1 MAARLSIIVPTA
13 DGEGLENLF
22 ASAADQLAPGDEVLI
37 VGDTH
42 DGPLDAVQVFVRE
55 YAHRFFV
62 NNILYRYIGYDA
74 DHHCW
79 GHCQINEGM
88 RHATGDYLVF
98 IDDDDCFPDGA
109 LDAIRRAITEQP
121 SPRPLMFQFYS
132 RRHGRTLP
140 SRHEA
145 RESAIGGHCMVV
157 PNIPEKLGQWTCRY
171 AGDFDFIVST
181 LALWPDGPAWY
192 DDVIACA

>member
-1 MAARLSIIVPTA
+1 MAARLSIIVPTH
-13 DGEGLENLF
+13 DGDGLDVLF
-22 ASAADQLAPGDEVLI
+22 ESMADQLQPGDEVLV

-42 DGPLDAVQVFVRE
+42 DGPLPHIQNYVLKWD
-55 YAHRFFV
+55 H
-62 NNILYRYIGYDA
+62 RYIEHDA
-74 DHHCW
+74 GHHCW

-88 RHATGDYLVF
+88 RHAQGDYLVF

-109 LDAIRRAITEQP
+109 LDAIRQAAAEQV

-140 SRHEA
+140 PRHEVK
-145 RESAIGGHCMVV
+145 ESAIGGHCMVT
-157 PNIPEKLGQWTCRY
+157 PNIPDRLGQWTCRY
-171 AGDFDFIVST
+171 AGDYDWIVST

>member
-1 MAARLSIIVPTA
+1 MAARLSIIVPTP
-13 DGEGLENLF
+13 DGDGLETLF
-22 ASAADQLAPGDEVLI
+22 ESLTGQVMLGDQVLI

-42 DGPLDAVQVFVRE
+42 DGPVEAAETLVTDHEWFKLGVLHYIEHDA
-55 YAHRFFV
+55 
-62 NNILYRYIGYDA
+62 G
-74 DHHCW
+74 HHCW

-109 LDAIRRAITEQP
+109 LDAIRRAAAAQP
-121 SPRPLMFQFYS
+121 APRPLLFRFWS
-132 RRHGRTLP
+132 RRHGVYLP
-140 SRHEA
+140 PRHEV
-145 RESAIGGHCMVV
+145 RESAIGGHSIVV
-157 PNIPEKLGQWTCRY
+157 PNVPERLGQWGERY
-171 AGDFDFIVST
+171 AGDFDFIVET

>member
-13 DGEGLENLF
+13 DGEGLDVLF
-22 ASAADQLAPGDEVLI
+22 ESMADQLRPGDEVLV
-37 VGDTH
+37 VGDIA
-42 DGPLDAVQVFVRE
+42 DGYLDDVEAFVE
-55 YAHRFFV
+55 AH
-62 NNILYRYIGYDA
+62 NHRYIEHNA
-74 DHHCW
+74 AHHCW

-88 RHATGDYLVF
+88 RRAHGDYLVF

-109 LDAIRRAITEQP
+109 LDAIRRAADEQP

-140 SRHEA
+140 PRHEI
-145 RESAIGGHCMVV
+145 RESAIGGHAIVV
-157 PNIPEKLGQWTCRY
+157 PNIPDRLGQWGERY

-181 LALWPDGPAWY
+181 LALWPEGPAWY

>member
-13 DGEGLENLF
+13 DGEGLETLF
-22 ASAADQLAPGDEVLI
+22 DSLEWQLHASDEVLI
-37 VGDTH
+37 VRDTFEGAAFVPTFRWARVIDH
-42 DGPLDAVQVFVRE
+42 DAG
-55 YAHRFFV
+55 
-62 NNILYRYIGYDA
+62 
-74 DHHCW
+74 HHCW

-88 RHATGDYLVF
+88 RRAKGNYLVF

-109 LDAIRRAITEQP
+109 LDAIRRAAAEQP
-121 SPRPLMFQFYS
+121 TPRPLMFRFWS
-132 RRHGRTLP
+132 RRHDRLLP
-140 SRHEA
+140 PRREV
-145 RESAIGGHCMVV
+145 RESAIGGHAIVV
-157 PNIPEKLGQWTCRY
+157 PNVPTRLGMWGERY